1 VKFFNYI
8 HNQDGWKSLL
18 AIIYALICIFDFIIV
33 PTWIGTTRK
42 SIMIDTSATA
52 FTSLDVQVQI
62 QLIQSIWAEHEPFTL
77 MGGGMF
83 HLAFGALLTGSAFAS
98 SGNTIKQK
106 STDSKDT
113 SSRY

>member
-1 VKFFNYI
+1 
-8 HNQDGWKSLL
+8 
-18 AIIYALICIFDFIIV
+18 
-33 PTWIGTTRK
+33 
-42 SIMIDTSATA
+42 MIDTSATA

>member
-1 VKFFNYI
+1 MKFFNYI
-8 HNQDGWKSLL
+8 HNQDGWKSLP

>member
-1 VKFFNYI
+1 MKFFNYI
-8 HNQDGWKSLL
+8 HNEDGWKSLL
-18 AIIYALICIFDFIIV
+18 AIIYALICIFDFIIF
-33 PTWIGTTRK
+33 PIWIGTTRK
-42 SIMIDTSATA
+42 SIAIDTGAST

-83 HLAFGALLTGSAFAS
+83 HLAFGALLTGSALNGIA
-98 SGNTIKQK
+98 GTKEK
-106 STDSKDT
+106 STSSKET